1 MEVGLPGV
9 SMVHVVLHAE
19 LRTKLEVAV
28 VHPLH
33 PCMEVKTAKESFLTP
48 HSVFKPHVLVHAC
61 TKLDP
66 Q

>member
-19 LRTKLEVAV
+19 LRTKLEVAA

-33 PCMEVKTAKESFLTP
+33 PFMEVKNAKESFLRQ
-48 HSVFKPHVLVHAC
+48 HSVFKPHVLVGNV
-61 TKLDP
+61 KLKY
-66 Q
+66 

>member
-9 SMVHVVLHAE
+9 NMVHVVLPVE

-33 PCMEVKTAKESFLTP
+33 PCMEVKTAKESFLRQ
-48 HSVFKPHVLVHAC
+48 HSVFKPHVLVGNV
-61 TKLDP
+61 KLKY
-66 Q
+66 